1 MTLDPRSTLLFMD
14 DEIETADVV
23 RYAIEALQASGFD
36 VCAVPRISDAIDGF
50 YGRYVHVFVLD
61 VDMSF
66 VDDHQAGTGSE
77 VGRFLRSL
85 VSSAHM
91 MVVIARGGFGVWVAG
106 ANHHLF
112 GYVVNGVPGAIDQL
126 VELAREARDATL
138 GVIPARSTAAETPR
152 RSLLAVHGEC
162 VVTPEEL
169 LLAAGGALPGWEHDL
184 VGSLGEAARRLA
196 DEPEAYGVVG
206 VIAAEFSARPAELAQ
221 IRELCAASPRPHAVF
236 GCLGRPESRPSILAL
251 VCARPFRLVD
261 IDSQS
266 PATAFAEAL
275 AVAAGHYGGRELLVP
290 DPRGLRRLRLEFSA
304 DVMTS
309 MGHHTDG
316 GEADDGDRE
325 RELE

>member
-1 MTLDPRSTLLFMD
+1 MTLDPRNTLLFMD

-23 RYAIEALQASGFD
+23 RYAIEALQDVGFD
-36 VCAVPRISDAIDGF
+36 VCPVPRMSDAIDGF

-66 VDDHQAGTGSE
+66 VEDHQAGTGSE

-85 VSSAHM
+85 DSTAHII
-91 MVVIARGGFGVWVAG
+91 VFSARGGVGDWFAA

-112 GYVVNGVPGAIDQL
+112 GYVDKGDPGAIDQL
-126 VELAREARDATL
+126 VELAQEARDAMPE
-138 GVIPARSTAAETPR
+138 VAPARPADAETPR
-152 RSLLAVHGEC
+152 RSLLAVHGDC
-162 VVTPEEL
+162 VMTSEEL
-169 LLAAGGALPGWEHDL
+169 LLAANSALPGWEHDL
-184 VGSLGEAARRLA
+184 AESLGDAARRLA

-206 VIAAEFSARPAELAQ
+206 VFADAFSARPDELAQ
-221 IRELCAASPRPHAVF
+221 IRDLCAASPRPQAVF

-261 IDSQS
+261 IGSQS
-266 PATAFAEAL
+266 PAAAVTEAL
-275 AVAAGHYGGRELLVP
+275 AAAAAHYGGRELLAP

-304 DVMTS
+304 DVMAS
-309 MGHHTDG
+309 MGHDTDG
-316 GEADDGDRE
+316 EETDDSGRE